1 MPRTAAHRSL
11 VTVNGQIGEIKR
23 GEFLQ
28 YTNFVFEVVSA
39 VSSPEETCIQLRR
52 WISVQNNNDL
62 WCRKVSSLIIIYVYS
77 YIATA
82 VFSGVAL

>member
-28 YTNFVFEVVSA
+28 YTNFAFKVVSA
-39 VSSPEETCIQLRR
+39 VSSPEETCMQLDGFLYK
-52 WISVQNNNDL
+52 I
-62 WCRKVSSLIIIYVYS
+62 
-77 YIATA
+77 TMT
-82 VFSGVAL
+82 SGVEK